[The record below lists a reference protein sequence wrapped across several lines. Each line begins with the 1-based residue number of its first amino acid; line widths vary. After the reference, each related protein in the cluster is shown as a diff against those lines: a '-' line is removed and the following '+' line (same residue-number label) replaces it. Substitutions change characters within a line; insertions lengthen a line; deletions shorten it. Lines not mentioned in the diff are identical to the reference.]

1 MDFKNNFAFV
11 FLLLLTF
18 FSVANAQDYTVVKTD
33 TAGLYRLS
41 EVVVSATKTAT
52 PALEVANSVS
62 VIDSSEIADRNAF
75 NVADLL
81 KDQYGVYVAQ
91 QGSPGALESI
101 FLRGGN
107 SNHTL
112 VLIDGIEMN
121 MPNDPSNTFDFSDL
135 ATDNI
140 ERIEILRGPQ
150 SILYGSDALAGVIN
164 VVTKKGYG
172 KLKALLSLEGGSYG
186 TIKGLGGIN
195 GSIDFLNY
203 SLTLSK
209 YKTTGFSAASK
220 KYGNTEKDG
229 TDNNNISS
237 RFGFNVSGNFNI
249 NVFYRYNNA
258 KTDYDQHGGIYGDDP
273 TYVYK
278 LDESAFRTEGNLSFF
293 HGLVNSKLGFSY
305 FRNVRKYGFDSTLN
319 NPFGSNSFYDGRKT
333 KFDLQNNLN
342 ISDNLRFILG
352 LETEQ
357 ENASTEY
364 YSYTSSYLY
373 ENVLPFS
380 SLRTSAVYLETQTKF
395 LNSLFTTIGIRIDHH
410 QRFGDKITYRI
421 APAYIIWQTGTK
433 LKATLGTGFKTPSLI
448 FLFDPAYGNPNLKP
462 EQSIGWDAGIEQFIN
477 NFLSFGITYFNNSYK
492 DLFGYDENYREI
504 NINKALTKGAEVF
517 VDIYPVKDLK
527 LKANYTYTN
536 AVDKS
541 DNSPDKD
548 KLLLRRPKHKF
559 GLNINYDYSHKI
571 NFNIDLIYV
580 GRRDDKIFAGFSSER
595 IELSPYAVINLA
607 VSYKVFNYI
616 SLNLRIE
623 NLLNKYYEEVYG
635 YATPGLSAYTGVKFI
650 F

>member
-1 MDFKNNFAFV
+1 MDFKTNFV
-11 FLLLLTF
+11 LLLLLSF
-18 FSVANAQDYTVVKTD
+18 FSIVNAQDFTVVKTD

-41 EVVVSATKTAT
+41 EVVISATKTAT
-52 PALEVANSVS
+52 PALQVASSIS
-62 VIDSSEIADRNAF
+62 VIDSSEIANRNAF

-135 ATDNI
+135 TADNI

-164 VVTKKGYG
+164 VVTKRGYG
-172 KLKALLSLEGGSYG
+172 KPKALLSLEGGSYG
-186 TIKGLGGIN
+186 TVKGLGGIN
-195 GSIDFLNY
+195 GSIDLLNY
-203 SLTLSK
+203 SLTFSK
-209 YKTTGFSAASK
+209 YKTTGFSAASI

-229 TDNNNISS
+229 TNNNNFSS
-237 RFGFNVSGNFNI
+237 RIGVNFSRNFNI

-258 KTDYDQHGGIYGDDP
+258 NTDYDQHGGEYGDDP
-273 TYVYK
+273 TYKYK
-278 LDESAFRTEGNLSFF
+278 LDESAFRTEGNLSFLN
-293 HGLVNSKLGFSY
+293 GLLTQKLGFSY
-305 FRNVRKYGFDSTLN
+305 FRNVRKYNFDSTLY
-319 NPFGSNSFYDGRKT
+319 NPYSSRSFYDGRKT

-342 ISDNLRFILG
+342 ISDNLKFILG

-357 ENASTEY
+357 EKAYTEY

-373 ENVLPFS
+373 ENILPLT
-380 SLRTSAVYLETQTKF
+380 SLRTSAVYLESQTKF
-395 LNSLFTTIGIRIDHH
+395 LNSLFGTIGIRVDHH
-410 QRFGDKITYRI
+410 QKFGDKITYRI

-433 LKATLGTGFKTPSLI
+433 LKATLGTGFKTPSLT
-448 FLFDPAYGNPNLKP
+448 FLFDPVYGNPNLRP
-462 EQSIGWDAGIEQFIN
+462 EQSIGWDAGVEQFIN
-477 NFLSFGITYFNNSYK
+477 NYLSCGITYFSNSYK

-504 NINKALTKGAEVF
+504 NINKALTNGVEVF
-517 VDIYPVKDLK
+517 MEINPVKDLK

-541 DNSPDKD
+541 DNFPDKD
-548 KLLLRRPKHKF
+548 QPLLRRPKNKID
-559 GLNINYDYSHKI
+559 LNIDYNFSDEI
-571 NFNIDLIYV
+571 NTNIDLIYV
-580 GRRDDKIFAGFSSER
+580 GKRDDKIFTGFSSER
-595 IELSPYAVINLA
+595 TELSTYTVINLS
-607 VSYKVFNYI
+607 VSYKIFDYI
-616 SLNLRIE
+616 SLNGRIE
-623 NLLNKYYEEVYG
+623 NLLDKYYEEVYG
-635 YATPGLSAYTGVKFI
+635 YATPGFSAYAGIKFI